1 MLEIQEPPVPVVV
14 KVVLLPEHKDLIP
27 LTVIADGGGIT
38 KTSAV
43 SLDVPQTFVFEH
55 VMITEPEVIPKT
67 VPEALTVAIEV
78 LLLDHETPVD
88 VSDRTMVLPTHTVVG
103 PVISPITGVVIILIV
118 VVSVADPHEVV
129 AV

>member
-1 MLEIQEPPVPVVV
+1 M
-14 KVVLLPEHKDLIP
+14 
-27 LTVIADGGGIT
+27 ADGGGIT

-43 SLDVPQTFVFEH
+43 SLEVPHTFDLKH
-55 VMITEPEVIPKT
+55 VMITDPEVSPKT
-67 VPEALTVAIEV
+67 VPEELTVAIEV

-88 VSDRTMVLPTHTVVG
+88 VSESTIVLPTHTVVG

-118 VVSVADPHEVV
+118 VVSVAEPQDVV